1 MKTQDIDTLIRSIKL
16 DGHGANPLATELHRL
31 ACELQGQTDKV
42 HAALDTVRNP
52 KFKGDVVGELRP
64 WTGHFPLELDHSDGT
79 LHDIL
84 VCGASVS
91 DHLAPGL
98 WAQAEAEVMAR
109 FCYCEQSE
117 SQKAKVA
124 RMDAADMRSAHAA

>member
-1 MKTQDIDTLIRSIKL
+1 MKTHDIDTLLHVIKP
-16 DGHGANPLATELHRL
+16 DGHGSNPLATELHRL
-31 ACELQGQTDKV
+31 ACTLQEQTDKV

-52 KFKGDVVGELRP
+52 KFKGDVAGELVP
-64 WTGHFPLELDHSDGT
+64 WPEHSPLELDHTDGR
-79 LHDIL
+79 LNDIM
-84 VCGASVS
+84 VRGASVS

-109 FCYCEQSE
+109 FCYGEQSE

-124 RMDAADMRSAHAA
+124 RMDAADLRAERAA